1 MFDAKHLL
9 VIIAC
14 LRSKV
19 KIKNHL
25 ILDDFPKYNL
35 DWYRW
40 WDSNPHGFPLDF
52 ESSASTIPPHRRN
65 YFIILAYFL
74 NIVHCFSKNYA
85 IIFV

>member
-14 LRSKV
+14 LKNKV

-35 DWYRW
+35 DWCRW

-52 ESSASTIPPHRRN
+52 ESSASTN
-65 YFIILAYFL
+65 SATAAF
-74 NIVHCFSKNYA
+74 A
-85 IIFV
+85 IFAVCLLS